1 MSRIGRLLHFN
12 MQTAVQQNNRLAYLI
27 DLLDTTV
34 IRVCLVAAIAVLGVM
49 YIWLVNSSAS
59 SNFVLSD
66 LRKQSVA
73 LEDGYQKMELKQTAL
88 RSLSHTQD
96 ETNELQLTT
105 AGVSQYV
112 GSDSAVALLSE

>member
-12 MQTAVQQNNRLAYLI
+12 MQTAVNQNSRFAYLI
-27 DLLDTTV
+27 DLLDTTL
-34 IRVCLVAAIAVLGVM
+34 IRVSLVGAIVVLGVL

-59 SNFVLSD
+59 SNFALSD

-96 ETNELQLTT
+96 ATNELKLTT